1 MQSSGQLNSQY
12 SYKHRECHSSSRCLL
27 HTFSQTPLSGIHT
40 EVHVK
45 LNWNKRVCAVYCCNA
60 ITPIASFW
68 VLIIPWTNS
77 KSLTRAKEIF
87 KNYSPPKHTHRR
99 QQKKVSGA
107 DFQRCMSKLWVGL
120 FSPLSKRADSLFFS
134 RCLFQLHHLNSH
146 ISGAVSF
153 WNILHKINSFA
164 YYNLKNSIY
173 YDILIDQK

>member
-1 MQSSGQLNSQY
+1 M
-12 SYKHRECHSSSRCLL
+12 
-27 HTFSQTPLSGIHT
+27 
-40 EVHVK
+40 
-45 LNWNKRVCAVYCCNA
+45 CAVCCCNA

-77 KSLTRAKEIF
+77 KSLRRAKEIF

-99 QQKKVSGA
+99 QQKKVRGA
-107 DFQRCMSKLWVGL
+107 DCQRCVSEL

-134 RCLFQLHHLNSH
+134 RCLFQLHHSNSH

-153 WNILHKINSFA
+153 WNILYKINSFA

-173 YDILIDQK
+173 YDILIDQKDFFQEKSPFILFFRTGEKNRMSFPPITKTPCSQTFSSWRTTFHQRFPGRCF

>member
-1 MQSSGQLNSQY
+1 MSSKCRAQDSLIPS
-12 SYKHRECHSSSRCLL
+12 
-27 HTFSQTPLSGIHT
+27 IHT
-40 EVHVK
+40 STGNATLLPDVSSTPSVRLHYLESILNVHVK

-146 ISGAVSF
+146 ISVQYHF
-153 WNILHKINSFA
+153 ETFYIKLILLHI
-164 YYNLKNSIY
+164 I
-173 YDILIDQK
+173 I